1 MGQADWADLDSSLS
15 TSSLRRGVTG
25 AITGP
30 NGTNG
35 FTYGYNSLDGTVS
48 GAHGKYVD
56 LTNFNPTGTGF
67 SNPDGGGIVRAAIK
81 RVSSTANTGMT
92 PFIFFCCQGSP
103 PSVNDTAYMLGLSD
117 ADPYKIVLAK
127 GIISGGITADTADT
141 KVLYSGSTEYNMSD
155 GFWHHLSLEVIV
167 QPNGD
172 VLLKCKESNLSL
184 YDINNPTWTNV
195 SGFPT
200 DGYIDDVLSINS
212 GSIPLYGGYA
222 GFGFAVNNALN
233 RRAAFDALQ
242 VSRAD

>member
-1 MGQADWADLDSSLS
+1 
-15 TSSLRRGVTG
+15 
-25 AITGP
+25 
-30 NGTNG
+30 
-35 FTYGYNSLDGTVS
+35 
-48 GAHGKYVD
+48 
-56 LTNFNPTGTGF
+56 
-67 SNPDGGGIVRAAIK
+67 
-81 RVSSTANTGMT
+81 
-92 PFIFFCCQGSP
+92 
-103 PSVNDTAYMLGLSD
+103 MLGLSD

-155 GFWHHLSLEVIV
+155 GLWHHLSLEVIV